1 MALLNGS
8 DIILYEDPESMIF
21 MMEANDQNFS
31 EGTKKVYLHYIVIY
45 LGLISVHGRSVGCYY
60 YLKGLK

>member
-31 EGTKKVYLHYIVIY
+31 EGTKKVYIVIY
-45 LGLISVHGRSVGCYY
+45 LGLTSVHGRSVGCYY